1 MKQSILDDANTTD
14 KLGDIIR
21 RRNNPWYLDTEWE
34 QKFGGK
40 PLGSPVSTLY
50 PNLIAEI
57 AITDKPMSNVPDFAK
72 ISKEV
77 FGAVVEATRR
87 SLPSEFNKYL
97 FQIVLAVLDTAHPL
111 PDNLSPVIPYAYFR
125 YCMRYFEAEI
135 AEYEYRHKTDPMKGI
150 RRKRMEAPE

>member
-1 MKQSILDDANTTD
+1 MEDKEELSFKELESLMKSLNHHYHSLKHNIR
-14 KLGDIIR
+14 LG
-21 RRNNPWYLDTEWE
+21 YAL
-34 QKFGGK
+34 
-40 PLGSPVSTLY
+40 SPVLSTIDR
-50 PNLIAEI
+50 NSR
-57 AITDKPMSNVPDFAK
+57 KAK
-72 ISKEV
+72 IYYWQLMETKKQL
-77 FGAVVEATRR
+77 EATRR

-111 PDNLSPVIPYAYFR
+111 PDNLAPVIPYAYFR